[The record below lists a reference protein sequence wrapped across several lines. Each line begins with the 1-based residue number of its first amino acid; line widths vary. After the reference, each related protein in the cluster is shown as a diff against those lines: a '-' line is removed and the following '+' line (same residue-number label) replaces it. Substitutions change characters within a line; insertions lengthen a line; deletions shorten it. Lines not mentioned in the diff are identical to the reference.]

1 MAPSNTHQ
9 QQQLLEMADSI
20 PMTYGDDIFMVT
32 SHAQNH
38 FSHPIYEFD
47 TVQPLQPVEPQFT
60 EYNATPDSFSSSDL
74 STLPCLDYEILNG
87 DSGLEDWVGADF
99 QLFPTDLGYESY
111 PGSLF
116 LDNQGIDLSSS
127 DDEANPKTK
136 AARPTPPE
144 SACTVYNCS
153 LSHALSL
160 TVVNHSQKSEDL
172 TAIFN
177 PAMHAST
184 KSSVDIAITAP
195 RVRTQYRDISKQS
208 MESKSASTVVC
219 QLQPYLRFKD
229 KCGIS
234 GKKSGESWFKLE
246 ELISFSWVLMK

>member
-153 LSHALSL
+153 HC
-160 TVVNHSQKSEDL
+160 
-172 TAIFN
+172 
-177 PAMHAST
+177 
-184 KSSVDIAITAP
+184 P
-195 RVRTQYRDISKQS
+195 RVFQKRHELNRHLLKHNRPFSCTVLDCGQSFAEKRGLDRHIQSRHARINKIQCRYCNYSSTRSDAVQRHLKTKHGVKVSFHGGMSTATISQI
-208 MESKSASTVVC
+208 
-219 QLQPYLRFKD
+219 Q
-229 KCGIS
+229 G
-234 GKKSGESWFKLE
+234 
-246 ELISFSWVLMK
+246 